1 MQPLLNCSFAR
12 RAVTVLGQSACAD
25 KAVNYD
31 MFEIN
36 EQTKAILQIWV
47 SQKHP

>member
-1 MQPLLNCSFAR
+1 MQPLLNCSFAK

-25 KAVNYD
+25 VAVNNA
-31 MFEIN
+31 MFDN
-36 EQTKAILQIWV
+36 KSQTKTILQGGV